1 MSSTFTFKAV
11 DLAGV
16 PAKGELEADSKQAVT
31 DQLRGRGLIVLDIVE
46 EKTTLTNQD
55 LFERFKRIKPHELTV
70 MTRQLA
76 TMIAAG
82 VSILRAFHVLE
93 EQTENEKLKGIL
105 AEVRQDIEAGISM
118 SDALE
123 RHPDTFNELYIAMTR
138 TGETAGMLEEALDRI
153 AVQMEKA
160 DSLRRQVKAA
170 MAYPMMIGIFA
181 LVTLLALVTFL
192 IPVFEDVFADF
203 DGKLPFITQL
213 SVGASKAIRGQWYIF
228 IIGTVGFVIA
238 FKKWKKTSWGL
249 WQWDAIKMRL
259 PAKLGDVILKIALA
273 RWSRTFSGLVHSG
286 VPLLQAIDIT
296 AKTAGN
302 SHLEKAMDDVKLS
315 VQRGGTI
322 AEPLRASPLFPS
334 MVAHMVGVGEETGNL
349 DGMLGKVADF
359 YEDEV
364 AAVIKAL
371 TSILEPV
378 MILVVGGIVGF
389 IVISMY
395 LPLFQ
400 LYDNIR

>member
-31 DQLRGRGLIVLDIVE
+31 DQLRSRGLIVLDIVE
-46 EKTTLTNQD
+46 DKTTITNTD

-93 EQTENEKLKGIL
+93 EQTENEKLKAIL

-123 RHPDTFNELYIAMTR
+123 RHPDTFNDLYIAMTR
-138 TGETAGMLEEALDRI
+138 TGETAGMLEQALDRI

-213 SVGASKAIRGQWYIF
+213 SVGASKVVRGQWYLI
-228 IIGTVGFVIA
+228 IIGTVGLVIA

-249 WQWDAIKMRL
+249 WQWDAIKMKM
-259 PAKLGDVILKIALA
+259 PAKLGDAILKIALA

-322 AEPLRASPLFPS
+322 AEPLRANPLFPS

-364 AAVIKAL
+364 AAVVKAL
-371 TSILEPV
+371 TSILEPI